1 MDKREGLQKIA
12 FLGTCVPR
20 QCGIATFTYDL
31 CRAIASQYPK
41 TETLIVPVNDLESS
55 YDYPPEV
62 RFELAEQ
69 DIDDYHRAA
78 DFLNFSNCDVVS
90 LQHEFGIFGGEAGAH
105 ILALLRSL
113 HMPVVT
119 TLHTVLETPEANQ
132 FRVMR
137 ELASLSARLIVM
149 SQKGKELL
157 ATVYRVAPE
166 RIDVIPHGI
175 PDMPFVDPNFYKDQF
190 GVEGKFMLLTFG
202 LISPN
207 KGIENVLK
215 ALPDIL
221 AAVPNVVYLVL
232 GATHPNLLRRE
243 GESYRLGLERLARE
257 LGIKRHVI
265 FYNRFVDTEE
275 LKEFLGAADVYI
287 TPYLNPA
294 QITSGTLSYAF
305 GCGKAVISTPYWH
318 AEELLA
324 DGRGVLVPF
333 NDPKAIAREV
343 VTLLQDEPRRHAMR
357 KRAYMLGREMVWS
370 NIAHLHVESL
380 QKARMSRLRKPRPF
394 LVKTLEEERVGLP
407 VIKLD
412 HLLRMTDSTGVLQ
425 HARFSVPHLAT
436 GYCTDDNARALLLM
450 VLLEDV
456 GVTRPEAA
464 ELATRW
470 AAFLEY
476 AYNQDR
482 RRFRN
487 FMSYDRRWQEQEGSD
502 DCQGRVLWA
511 LGACIGRSHHRA
523 LQMWALPLFE
533 RALPIVTELTSP
545 RAWATALLGINEYC
559 RRLRGDR
566 RVHRVRCE
574 LSARLVRLYKDN
586 AAPDW
591 QWFEQVL
598 TYDNGKLPQA
608 LIQAGR
614 WLPDKEALDIGLTSL
629 RWLVEV
635 QTAKAGHFAPIG
647 SGGFYP
653 RGGTRARFDQQPLEA
668 QSMTAA
674 CLEAYLATDDLF
686 WYDEARKAFEW
697 FLGRND
703 LGLSV
708 YDPNTGGCHDALHV
722 DRINLNQGAESTLS
736 FLLALTQMRLVEST
750 LTAFNSPAAGEQQP
764 RTVGHKAVRDPTS

>member
-20 QCGIATFTYDL
+20 QCGVATFTYDL